1 MKKYAPHA
9 YTVQDHFFQKAKQE
23 GYRARSV
30 YKLLELQEK
39 FHILKKGD
47 RVLDL
52 GAAPGSFMQGAG
64 KIVGNEGQVI
74 GLDLQKIKP
83 FPEKNKHTFVCDI
96 FDQEKV
102 KKNLETRNLAKA
114 DVILSDMAP
123 NTSGMSD
130 VDQYKSVEL
139 NLEALKVADR
149 FLKKGGNLVLKV
161 FVGEDFPELV
171 REVKRRFKIF
181 KNFKPKASRDRSF
194 ETYVVGMDFMGK

>member
-1 MKKYAPHA
+1 M
-9 YTVQDHFFQKAKQE
+9 
-23 GYRARSV
+23 
-30 YKLLELQEK
+30 
-39 FHILKKGD
+39 
-47 RVLDL
+47 
-52 GAAPGSFMQGAG
+52 
-64 KIVGNEGQVI
+64 
-74 GLDLQKIKP
+74 
-83 FPEKNKHTFVCDI
+83 
-96 FDQEKV
+96 
-102 KKNLETRNLAKA
+102 ETRNLAKA